1 MTILPIRVFP
11 DPILRQQ
18 SKEIKEINKEV
29 TELGFNMLE
38 TMRSAK
44 GIGLA
49 APQVGKLL
57 KLITIQIPENEPMI
71 MFNPKIENSYGK
83 RNVEEG
89 CLSVPGFTGIIER
102 SISIDASYIDKN
114 KGKIKLSA
122 TDLLSQAIEHE
133 IDHLNGIVYLDHL
146 KSHEDL
152 HKSGIT
158 PNDVHWHDIGYK
170 ILVNKTK
177 ASSQDKIVD
186 EVIEKKIQLSKIKS
200 DSSID
205 EASVDI

>member
-1 MTILPIRVFP
+1 
-11 DPILRQQ
+11 
-18 SKEIKEINKEV
+18 
-29 TELGFNMLE
+29 MLE
-38 TMRSAK
+38 TMQAAR

-57 KLITIQIPENEPMI
+57 RLITIQIPENEPMI
-71 MFNPKIENSYGK
+71 MFNPKVEKSFGR

-102 SISIDASYIDKN
+102 SVTIDASYLDQN
-114 KGKIKLSA
+114 KAKIKLTASE
-122 TDLLSQAIEHE
+122 LLSQAIEHE

-158 PNDVHWHDIGYK
+158 PNDIHWHDVGYK
-170 ILVNKTK
+170 IFINKWYSILFVIYFVVLNFGTFIGNIYPQLVIIPFL
-177 ASSQDKIVD
+177 SI
-186 EVIEKKIQLSKIKS
+186 IFFEKKLISKN
-200 DSSID
+200 
-205 EASVDI
+205 EY